1 MQAKGVG
8 VGCTA
13 RENTQWQLLP
23 LLVYLTSADPLPSRL
38 GVNSSGDTVSSG
50 AGLRRVSTGMANGAL
65 VLIVSVFYIIRVSTA
80 NSKGDPLKHVSFASA
95 VFAAARFPVQ
105 MVCPLAPS
113 RLVLALQP

>member
-1 MQAKGVG
+1 MQAKGVGPVG

-65 VLIVSVFYIIRVSTA
+65 VLIKCLYILYNKRRQPIPYA
-80 NSKGDPLKHVSFASA
+80 LKLFADETFA
-95 VFAAARFPVQ
+95 VFAVQ
-105 MVCPLAPS
+105 ELI
-113 RLVLALQP
+113 RE